1 MSSQKVTAANIN
13 STNSMG
19 IQNNNVVSSS
29 SVVHARVGSVEG
41 LHGKKINLLTPGE
54 HSSIQSRNNNPSL
67 QQNGSSGAGDYT
79 SQPDLQQPGTPTAA
93 GKSYSL
99 KVPPMKLTADQ

>member
-13 STNSMG
+13 STNSIG
-19 IQNNNVVSSS
+19 IQNNSSS
-29 SVVHARVGSVEG
+29 GVVHARVGSVEG
-41 LHGKKINLLTPGE
+41 LHGKKINLLAPGE
-54 HSSIQSRNNNPSL
+54 HSSIQSR
-67 QQNGSSGAGDYT
+67 QNGSSAAGDYT
-79 SQPDLQQPGTPTAA
+79 SQPDLQQPGTPSAA

>member
-13 STNSMG
+13 STNSIG
-19 IQNNNVVSSS
+19 IQNSNVVSSS
-29 SVVHARVGSVEG
+29 GVVHARVGSVEG
-41 LHGKKINLLTPGE
+41 LHGKKINLLAPGE
-54 HSSIQSRNNNPSL
+54 HSSIQSR
-67 QQNGSSGAGDYT
+67 QNGSSAAGDYT
-79 SQPDLQQPGTPTAA
+79 SQPDLQQPGTPSAA